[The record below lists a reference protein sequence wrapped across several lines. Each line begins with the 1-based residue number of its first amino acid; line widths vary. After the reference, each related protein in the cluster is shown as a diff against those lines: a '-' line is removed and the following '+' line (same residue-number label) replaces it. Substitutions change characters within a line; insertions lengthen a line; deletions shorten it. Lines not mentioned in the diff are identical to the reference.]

1 MELCEKLHV
10 KSWLIWSIGESL
22 EFSNECLLTELVIL
36 AVASFIWQITVK
48 WSENPVV
55 SGVLMYLAEFIGTW
69 ELCVMEVFEVLSVF
83 GV

>member
-1 MELCEKLHV
+1 MKNYIQSV
-10 KSWLIWSIGESL
+10 KSWPISNIEESL
-22 EFSNECLLTELVIL
+22 EFRNKCLLTELVIL
-36 AVASFIWQITVK
+36 AVANFIWQITVK

-69 ELCVMEVFEVLSVF
+69 ELCIMEVCEVLSVF